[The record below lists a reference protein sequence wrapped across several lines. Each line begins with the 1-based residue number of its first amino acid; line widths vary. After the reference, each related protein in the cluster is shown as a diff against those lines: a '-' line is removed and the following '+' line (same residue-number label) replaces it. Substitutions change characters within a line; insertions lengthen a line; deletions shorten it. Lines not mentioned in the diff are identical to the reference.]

1 MIDSHQHL
9 WSYDEAEF
17 SWLAPSLRK
26 SFLAA
31 DLEEIL
37 APTDVSGTIAVQA
50 RCSLEENDFLIDQA
64 RQTALIKG
72 IVGWVD
78 LKAADAEETLDQL
91 AAEPLIKGVREI
103 TQGTSDDEFLGNEAF
118 HRGVNLLGERDLRYD
133 LLIFEN
139 QLAIADY
146 FVAKHADLRMVLDHC
161 AKPSIRHDAFPPEW
175 AKGMKTLAKHENLS
189 CKLSGL
195 PTEIRDDSPC
205 TAELLRPYFE
215 TVLEAF
221 GPQRIMFGS
230 DWPVSLEITPYA
242 NWLQTVQNLISELS
256 QDEQTAILSSNAS
269 VFYGCDG

>member
-9 WSYDEAEF
+9 WTYDEVEF

-31 DLEEIL
+31 DLEQTL
-37 APTDVSGTIAVQA
+37 ASTGVTGTIAVQA

-64 RQTALIKG
+64 KQTPLVKG
-72 IVGWVD
+72 IVGWAD

-91 AAEPLIKGVREI
+91 AAESLIKGIREI
-103 TQGTSDDEFLGNEAF
+103 TQGTVDEEFLGNTVF
-118 HRGVNLLGERDLRYD
+118 NRGIDLLGLRGLRYD

-139 QLAIADY
+139 QLAIAND
-146 FVAKHADLRMVLDHC
+146 FVAKHADLPMVLGHC
-161 AKPSIRHDAFPPEW
+161 AKPSIRHDAFPQEW
-175 AKGMKTLAKHENLS
+175 AKGINTLAKHENLS

-205 TAELLRPYFE
+205 TPELLWPYFE

-221 GPQRIMFGS
+221 GPHRLMFGS

-242 NWLQTVQNLISELS
+242 TWLRTIQSLISELS
-256 QDEQTAILSSNAS
+256 QDEQTAILRTNAMG
-269 VFYGCDG
+269 FYGV